1 MPNIAS
7 LVGTAAL
14 VGDLA
19 RANMLMALMDGMAM
33 TASEL
38 ARVANIT
45 PQTASAH
52 LARLTEAGL
61 LAMEKQGRHRY
72 HRLASP
78 EVAKMLES
86 IMTVAAGAEP
96 SAPARRVVPGPR
108 DQAMRY
114 ARTCYD
120 HLAGSLAVRL
130 SDSMISR
137 KLLTLSGDQAELSGN
152 GARFL
157 LGLGIDLDTE
167 ALQAAQRRGGRAF
180 CRPCLDWSERR
191 PHLAGAVGAL
201 LCSHSLSQGW
211 LRRIPGSRAVS
222 LTPTGKAAFETA
234 FGIIP

>member
-1 MPNIAS
+1 MPNIAT

-86 IMTVAAGAEP
+86 IMTVAAGAGP

-120 HLAGSLAVRL
+120 HLAGNLAVRL
-130 SDSMISR
+130 ADSMVAR
-137 KLLTLSGDQAELSGN
+137 GQLTLSGDQAELSQKGMH
-152 GARFL
+152 FVQ
-157 LGLGIDLDTE
+157 GLGIDLDTE
-167 ALQAAQRRGGRAF
+167 ALQAAQRKGGRAF

-201 LCSHSLSQGW
+201 LCTHSLSQGW
-211 LRRIPGSRAVS
+211 LRRIAGSRALS
-222 LTPTGKAAFETA
+222 LTPAGKTAFEDA